1 MFLTLC
7 FQSGY
12 DFVQD
17 LDELQGNDV
26 DINMRTLAHYVNYL
40 RKRHATI
47 NNEIKNRVSSD
58 DIPKILDVMNV
69 NNFGRAMAYL
79 TLVYLM
85 TDSEDETRR
94 AVRLVVVPLIGF
106 DINAFRIEE
115 NCFRRIIKRMFGL

>member
-1 MFLTLC
+1 
-7 FQSGY
+7 
-12 DFVQD
+12 
-17 LDELQGNDV
+17 
-26 DINMRTLAHYVNYL
+26 
-40 RKRHATI
+40 
-47 NNEIKNRVSSD
+47 
-58 DIPKILDVMNV
+58 MNV